1 MARFTVRVELY
12 DHPTEDDYRILHTEM
27 AAHGFRRTLTSD
39 DGREYCLPE
48 TEYNRVAD
56 DVTIE
61 NALSDAKAAV
71 AKTQKGAGILITEAE
86 RRFWCGLARA

>member
-1 MARFTVRVELY
+1 MPRFTVRVELHG
-12 DHPTEDDYRILHTEM
+12 HPTEDDYAILQNEM

-39 DGREYCLPE
+39 DGREYRLPP

-61 NALSDAKAAV
+61 RALAEAQEAV
-71 AKTQKGAGILITEAE
+71 AKAHQRAGIVITEAE
-86 RRFWCGLARA
+86 RRTWSGLHRA